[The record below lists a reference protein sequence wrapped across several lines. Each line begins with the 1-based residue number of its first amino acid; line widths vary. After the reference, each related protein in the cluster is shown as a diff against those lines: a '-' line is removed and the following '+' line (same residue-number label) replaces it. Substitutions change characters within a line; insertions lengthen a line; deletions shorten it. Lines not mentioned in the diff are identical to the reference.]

1 MTEEAIPTSF
11 NIGNPAFQM
20 VEAANIDQIEFNEL
34 ANQTSLF
41 HQPTNDQPVFA
52 SNRIPYIEQE
62 QLRNEM
68 RVIDE
73 GTNQMSLY
81 PGDRIATI
89 LVGED
94 VQTSSTRFDTTGKL
108 LFD

>member
-1 MTEEAIPTSF
+1 MTEEAIPTF
-11 NIGNPAFQM
+11 NIGNPTFQM

-41 HQPTNDQPVFA
+41 SQPTNDAPVFA
-52 SNRIPYIEQE
+52 NSRIPYIEDE

-73 GTNQMSLY
+73 GTNQMSLFKH

-89 LVGED
+89 LVDDD
-94 VQTSSTRFDTTGKL
+94 VQTNSGRSKYKFTGK
-108 LFD
+108 